1 MPGPLLFLLVI
12 FGSIAA
18 VIGALLVIG
27 VVFAGIASLFSS
39 GGKPAVGSGSD
50 GGSSASRP
58 DPFGPGGGC
67 GDGSCDASC
76 GDGGGC
82 GG

>member
-12 FGSIAA
+12 VGSIAA

-27 VVFAGIASLFSS
+27 VAFAGVASLFSS
-39 GGKPAVGSGSD
+39 GGKPAVG

-82 GG
+82 GCGG